1 MNYVFCS
8 QALLEFNLFSPEF
21 SSPGGSDF
29 DDAVSLLEPVWERGF
44 PRVGED
50 GAQGWGV
57 ELNRMNQMEEK
68 VSSPVFWWMRKNRW
82 VSLNYFTEAYA
93 VYSKFK
99 ELDNFIKKI

>member
-29 DDAVSLLEPVWERGF
+29 DDAVSLLEPVWERGC

-68 VSSPVFWWMRKNRW
+68 VSS
-82 VSLNYFTEAYA
+82 A
-93 VYSKFK
+93 V
-99 ELDNFIKKI
+99 L